1 MAGSTMLEVIGEL
14 TADPSARAALQED
27 PDGFLL
33 DRGLDGF
40 TAEDL
45 RDAIDHS
52 ADALPVDVAAHLT
65 GPTAPGGLAGE
76 TDHDAVLRLL
86 GHAAEAPLPEDTPE
100 DGDFD
105 MDPDMDFGA
114 GSAAATADGAIED
127 SSDVELEDDEDE
139 ELDEGDDL
147 EGQDP
152 VSLVDDVDPASLVPA
167 LEEETP
173 DLPEPEGL
181 GEESEEAPGH
191 WGDHHTDEGGLDP
204 QDFGHDLGDLP
215 HA

>member
-27 PDGFLL
+27 PDGFLF
-33 DRGLDGF
+33 DHGLDGF

-100 DGDFD
+100 DVDLD

-114 GSAAATADGAIED
+114 GSAADAGDGTIEG
-127 SSDVELEDDEDE
+127 SSDAALDEDE
-139 ELDEGDDL
+139 DSEGEEGDDL
-147 EGQDP
+147 DGQDAG
-152 VSLVDDVDPASLVPA
+152 SLVDDLDPASLVPS

-173 DLPEPEGL
+173 DLSEPEAL
-181 GEESEEAPGH
+181 SEQSEEAPGH
-191 WGDHHTDEGGLDP
+191 WGDHRTDDGSLDP
-204 QDFGHDLGDLP
+204 EDFGHDLGDLP
-215 HA
+215 EA